1 MSLAGKEVWKLWQ
14 SGSQG
19 PQLMTPRVPGRH
31 LPSFPAQLLL
41 SFHPNRQIKGC
52 QWLRVVPSPASTG
65 FFGRPSRANLLSGI
79 HTQYSGRKDQPIH
92 IHMASSLLIIVDDD
106 EVTNSTKFLRNMF
119 LDPVQ
124 KTSLPQKICRCNAVT
139 TRLSTQYTVIPV
151 YLCVLCCSGLF
162 CLLCSGSATSVL
174 LSLLSPYLFVSFLP
188 SSRITYSSHLSIT
201 DVSIQRFARC
211 TG

>member
-1 MSLAGKEVWKLWQ
+1 MAGCSDIHVLVQMSLAGKEVWKLWQ

-92 IHMASSLLIIVDDD
+92 IHRLCSSLLMTMKSQILQSFC
-106 EVTNSTKFLRNMF
+106 VTCFWIPSRKLPCRKRFADATLSR
-119 LDPVQ
+119 PA
-124 KTSLPQKICRCNAVT
+124 SL
-139 TRLSTQYTVIPV
+139 LSTQ
-151 YLCVLCCSGLF
+151 
-162 CLLCSGSATSVL
+162 
-174 LSLLSPYLFVSFLP
+174 
-188 SSRITYSSHLSIT
+188 
-201 DVSIQRFARC
+201 
-211 TG
+211 